1 MQTKIQRITPFLW
14 FDSQAEE
21 AVSFYTSIFDNSK
34 VMYTT
39 RYGQE
44 GAEASG
50 RPQGTV
56 MTMAFQLDG
65 QDFAALNGGPYFK
78 FTEAISFVVNCESQ
92 DREV

>member
-1 MQTKIQRITPFLW
+1 MF
-14 FDSQAEE
+14 
-21 AVSFYTSIFDNSK
+21 
-34 VMYTT
+34 TT

-44 GAEASG
+44 GAEAFG